1 MLGILQSIG
10 DFFAT
15 IGSIFISFFRVIG
28 SLFSLLFEM
37 PAKAV
42 TALPVLPGIIL
53 TLAMFFIIF
62 SVVRIVVELL

>member
-15 IGSIFISFFRVIG
+15 IGNIVVSFFRVI
-28 SLFSLLFEM
+28 SSVFDLLFDM

-53 TLAMFFIIF
+53 TVAMFFIIF
-62 SVVRIVVELL
+62 AVVRIVVELL